1 MVMEGVKKLA
11 RSQSIKLCEALRIP
25 VTRDKD
31 SVSPARE
38 EAAREDTDSATP
50 TQLPILRSF
59 HSTSKENKDKEKTNG
74 ESPGSMVP
82 L

>member
-1 MVMEGVKKLA
+1 MEGVKKLA

-25 VTRDKD
+25 VTKDSAAKD

-38 EAAREDTDSATP
+38 EAAGQDADSAAP

-59 HSTSKENKDKEKTNG
+59 HSTSKEMSDKTKTNG
-74 ESPGSMVP
+74 E
-82 L
+82 